1 MLKFKEELFLA
12 HNLIAVKETVT
23 KFTQLSSELDSKLVE
38 KVDKVLDVVVEKA
51 NLKDRVVPPEFVD

>member
-1 MLKFKEELFLA
+1 MPNFKEELFLA

-38 KVDKVLDVVVEKA
+38 KVDKVLDVVVVKT
-51 NLKDRVVPPEFVD
+51 NL